1 MTRSPARIIAILA
14 VVFVACSLIY
24 IGLSREGVFRGSNGS
39 RYVRELKI
47 AISTDITTID
57 INYATSVADFE
68 ILGKVYESLFR
79 IDYDPVER
87 KLVYIPQLVEKYTHI
102 NETFWFFVLR
112 DGVKFHNGKELT
124 AWDVEASIK
133 RSMEISPIGRML
145 LRDAE
150 GVPII
155 DDIIVYNSSSFALR
169 LRKPFA
175 PLIEH
180 LAHLSVAVIP
190 KDVAEKYMNRKI
202 ESLDDVIG
210 TGPYRLIE
218 YVRGQY
224 VKLQRFDDHWGKKPS
239 LEIVIYRIVPD
250 VNSRITALKTGEV
263 DISVGIPPEIAL
275 QLKKEGFKVYNETG
289 VRFVIAAINT
299 LRIPDVRIRRAM
311 NYAVDRRS
319 IVENIAKG
327 FAVVAKSIVS
337 PIFPNVVYLEPYSYD
352 PEEAKRLISE
362 AGGINRTLILLVSTR
377 SPKDIELAQAL
388 KYYLS
393 EVGISVEIQ
402 SMEHTAFLK
411 KVFQDHD
418 FDLAIYGP
426 SPSSLYYA
434 LTYWRTKA
442 ALNAPLYSNPEVD
455 RLLDMVVEE
464 KDEEVRHSIY
474 RRIQEIIWSECPA
487 IWLYFENIIIVTR
500 SGVEGLRILPFQM
513 LILDDVYVKN

>member
-1 MTRSPARIIAILA
+1 MSRSLARIMAIITIIA
-14 VVFVACSLIY
+14 VACSLIY
-24 IGLSREGVFRGSNGS
+24 IGLSRGDVSRDSNGFH
-39 RYVRELKI
+39 YARELKI

-68 ILGKVYESLFR
+68 VLGKVYESLFR
-79 IDYDPVER
+79 IGYNPVEK
-87 KLVYIPQLVEKYTHI
+87 KLVYIPQLVEKYIPI
-102 NETFWFFVLR
+102 NETFWFFVLK
-112 DGVKFHNGKELT
+112 DGIKFHNGKELT
-124 AWDVEASIK
+124 AWDVEASIR
-133 RSMEISPIGRML
+133 RSIEISPIGRML

-150 GVPII
+150 GMPII

-180 LAHLSVAVIP
+180 LAHLSVAVMP
-190 KDVAEKYMNRKI
+190 KDIAERYMDKKI

-224 VKLQRFDDHWGKKPS
+224 VKLQRFDDYWGKKPL
-239 LEIVIYRIVPD
+239 LEMVIYRIVPD
-250 VNSRITALKTGEV
+250 VNSRITALKTREV
-263 DISVGIPPEIAL
+263 DISVGIPPEMAL
-275 QLKKEGFKVYNETG
+275 QLKREGFKVYNETG

-299 LRIPDVRIRRAM
+299 LKIPDVRIRRAM
-311 NYAVDRRS
+311 NYAVDRRA
-319 IVENIAKG
+319 IVENILNG
-327 FAVVAKSIVS
+327 FAVIAKSVAS

-352 PEEAKRLISE
+352 PEEAERLITE
-362 AGGINRTLILLVSTR
+362 AGGINRTLTLLVSTR
-377 SPKDIELAQAL
+377 SPKDIELAQTL

-402 SMEHTAFLK
+402 SIEHTAFLK

-455 RLLDMVVEE
+455 RLLDIVVEE
-464 KDEEVRHSIY
+464 KDEEVRQSIY

-500 SGVEGLRILPFQM
+500 SSVEGLRILPFQI